1 MAGKLGKLLIITAIL
16 LILIGLKYG
25 DIKGLLIKSKNIC
38 YECIG
43 VG

>member
-1 MAGKLGKLLIITAIL
+1 MLDKIFKLIVIIGIVLIIA
-16 LILIGLKYG
+16 GLKYG
-25 DIKGLLIKSKNIC
+25 DIGGLLIKSKNIC